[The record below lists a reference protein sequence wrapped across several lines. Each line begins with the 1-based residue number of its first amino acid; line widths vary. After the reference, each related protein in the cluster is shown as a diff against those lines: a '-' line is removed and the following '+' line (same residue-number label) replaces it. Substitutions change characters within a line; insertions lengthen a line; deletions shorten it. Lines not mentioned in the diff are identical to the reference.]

1 MLWFILI
8 LCGVLVIASFL
19 FFRYQFR
26 EKEKKLSQ
34 ALSLDFALL
43 DELLNDYPSSHK
55 QSLREALGVS
65 EETLNK
71 YLAIVEKIKE
81 NKFRKYLVVEDF
93 NFFSGTD

>member
-19 FFRYQFR
+19 FFRHRFR

-81 NKFRKYLVVEDF
+81 NKFKKYIVVEDF
-93 NFFSGTD
+93 NFFPETD